1 MNSACEERTCLL
13 RKALLGN
20 ALFSAL
26 SGLTLLFAQKSVL
39 RILGLF
45 NRVSLVVLGVG
56 LIIFAATLVVNARR
70 QRVKTSDAW
79 VAVLMDV
86 AWVLASYV
94 LIFVLPFSMEGKWVI
109 GVVAELVLLF
119 AILQFMGIRRIRDN
133 EQSG

>member
-86 AWVLASYV
+86 AWVLTSYV

>member
-86 AWVLASYV
+86 AWVLTSYV

-119 AILQFMGIRRIRDN
+119 AILQFVGIRRIRDN

>member
-1 MNSACEERTCLL
+1 MNSACEEPTCLL

>member
-1 MNSACEERTCLL
+1 VKSVHACYA
-13 RKALLGN
+13 KALLGN

>member
-26 SGLTLLFAQKSVL
+26 SGLTLLFAQKSVS

>member
-1 MNSACEERTCLL
+1 MNCACEERTCLL

-109 GVVAELVLLF
+109 GLVAELVLLF

>member
-133 EQSG
+133 QQSG

>member
-56 LIIFAATLVVNARR
+56 LIIFAATLVFNARR

>member
-1 MNSACEERTCLL
+1 MNSACEEPTCLL

-86 AWVLASYV
+86 AWVLTSYV

-119 AILQFMGIRRIRDN
+119 AILQFMGIRRILDN

>member
-109 GVVAELVLLF
+109 GLVAELVLLF

>member
-39 RILGLF
+39 RIFGLF

>member
-1 MNSACEERTCLL
+1 MNSACEEPTCLL

-86 AWVLASYV
+86 AWVLTSYV

-119 AILQFMGIRRIRDN
+119 AILQFVGIRRIRDN

>member
-1 MNSACEERTCLL
+1 MNSAYEERTCLL

>member
-119 AILQFMGIRRIRDN
+119 AILQFIGIRRIRDN

>member
-1 MNSACEERTCLL
+1 MNSACEEPTCLL

-86 AWVLASYV
+86 AWVLTSYV

>member
-26 SGLTLLFAQKSVL
+26 SGLTLIFAQKSVL

>member
-1 MNSACEERTCLL
+1 MNSACEEPTCLL

-94 LIFVLPFSMEGKWVI
+94 LIFVLPFRMEGKWVI

>member
-1 MNSACEERTCLL
+1 MNSTCEERTCLL

-94 LIFVLPFSMEGKWVI
+94 LIFILPFSMEGKWVI

>member
-1 MNSACEERTCLL
+1 MNCACEERTCLL

-39 RILGLF
+39 RIFGLF

-94 LIFVLPFSMEGKWVI
+94 LIFVLPFSKEGKWVI

-133 EQSG
+133 EQSR

>member
-26 SGLTLLFAQKSVL
+26 SGLTLIFAQKSVL
-39 RILGLF
+39 QILGLF